1 MSYLI
6 PVSEIPKDR
15 YSFFANEMGISKTV
29 FKTKMKTHR
38 YINFY
43 WQRRSNSLKVKFHG
57 EVTGFSDKIASQ
69 SEYEDLKYNLMVIEE
84 PEKDTKPETI
94 KEHPEIVSKNTKV
107 RKSIDPSLHNVL
119 LAMNYILHVH

>member
-1 MSYLI
+1 
-6 PVSEIPKDR
+6 
-15 YSFFANEMGISKTV
+15 
-29 FKTKMKTHR
+29 
-38 YINFY
+38 
-43 WQRRSNSLKVKFHG
+43 
-57 EVTGFSDKIASQ
+57 
-69 SEYEDLKYNLMVIEE
+69 MVIEE

>member
-43 WQRRSNSLKVKFHG
+43 WQRWSNSLKVKFHA